1 MRLTSTTAGGRHG
14 TIRAQVFANTWMCR
28 AEPCVL
34 SVKNDDGL
42 VQKDQRV
49 WRSLMGGL
57 EKCVLEHAIAV
68 SSLFGCAC
76 NVG

>member
-1 MRLTSTTAGGRHG
+1 M
-14 TIRAQVFANTWMCR
+14 
-28 AEPCVL
+28 L